1 MYEIDISIALEFI
14 CEAKELVNGAEES
27 ILQLEGADDPT
38 EQLSAIF
45 RMAHNLKGSGRAVG
59 FTKLGDFVHLYE
71 DVIGCIQSGT
81 IPLNSDLISFL
92 LKMNDHINK
101 YLDFLTDNPNGEY
114 DTSEVEAKLIK
125 MKEEAES
132 GGSVDVNVEEATSV
146 DTTEENTIDSDID
159 DFADKLLESNEN
171 QENQVDLKITEPNNS
186 NPVVESISTTKKVE
200 KANTTQVV
208 KRTDEFLRIR
218 LSKLDAIIDSLGE
231 LLIYQSMLNETRKDL
246 PSQEY
251 MQLHKIVDALNGI
264 TKEMQDVTITLRM
277 LPLQNVFAKMNRI
290 VRELSVEQDKKI
302 NFTTTGDHVEL
313 DKIIV
318 DSLSNPLTHMIR
330 NAIDHGIETPED
342 RVKAGKTENANLEL
356 SAKLDAGVVRITI
369 KDDGRGLSRE
379 KILAKAKEKGL
390 LNVHESQLSDNDV
403 YRFIMESGF
412 STKEQVTDVSGRGVG
427 MDVVR
432 TIIES
437 LNGNIEISS
446 KVGEGTHFQITLPL
460 SLSIVE
466 AMLIISRGERFIV
479 PLAQLTET
487 LEIGDYKIGKVNDRA
502 NVINIRNEEIPLFN
516 LSSTLG
522 HKNKEDGQQIGIVTT
537 IDGVKYAFSVD
548 RIVGTQSVVVK
559 DLGIEFSNLSGL
571 SGSAIL
577 GDGKPGLI
585 LDLPA
590 LVNKNINRKA
600 S

>member
-1 MYEIDISIALEFI
+1 
-14 CEAKELVNGAEES
+14 
-27 ILQLEGADDPT
+27 
-38 EQLSAIF
+38 
-45 RMAHNLKGSGRAVG
+45 
-59 FTKLGDFVHLYE
+59 
-71 DVIGCIQSGT
+71 
-81 IPLNSDLISFL
+81 
-92 LKMNDHINK
+92 
-101 YLDFLTDNPNGEY
+101 
-114 DTSEVEAKLIK
+114 
-125 MKEEAES
+125 
-132 GGSVDVNVEEATSV
+132 
-146 DTTEENTIDSDID
+146 
-159 DFADKLLESNEN
+159 
-171 QENQVDLKITEPNNS
+171 
-186 NPVVESISTTKKVE
+186 
-200 KANTTQVV
+200 
-208 KRTDEFLRIR
+208 
-218 LSKLDAIIDSLGE
+218 
-231 LLIYQSMLNETRKDL
+231 
-246 PSQEY
+246 
-251 MQLHKIVDALNGI
+251 
-264 TKEMQDVTITLRM
+264 
-277 LPLQNVFAKMNRI
+277 
-290 VRELSVEQDKKI
+290 
-302 NFTTTGDHVEL
+302 
-313 DKIIV
+313 
-318 DSLSNPLTHMIR
+318 
-330 NAIDHGIETPED
+330 
-342 RVKAGKTENANLEL
+342 
-356 SAKLDAGVVRITI
+356 
-369 KDDGRGLSRE
+369 
-379 KILAKAKEKGL
+379 
-390 LNVHESQLSDNDV
+390 
-403 YRFIMESGF
+403 MESGF

-600 S
+600 SWVQKKN